1 MRPTMQF
8 PQKTPADVTRAFDA
22 ALPDDPRLE
31 RRKMFGFP
39 AGFVGGNM
47 FAGTFGES
55 VVVKLPE
62 AERARALDQ
71 GASTFEPM
79 PGRVMREYVVVPPPA
94 LADEAQLRGWVQRA
108 FAYVAALP
116 PKDRTKPR
124 KKAR

>member
-1 MRPTMQF
+1 MQF
-8 PQKTPADVTRAFDA
+8 PQKTTADLSRAFDD

-31 RRKMFGFP
+31 RRTMFGFP

-47 FAGTFGES
+47 FAGTYGQG
-55 VVVKLPE
+55 VVVKLPD
-62 AERARALDQ
+62 AERARAIEQ
-71 GASTFEPM
+71 GARAFEPT
-79 PGRVMREYVVVPPPA
+79 PGRVMREYVVVPPVA

-108 FAYVAALP
+108 FDYVAALP

>member
-1 MRPTMQF
+1 MQF
-8 PQKTPADVTRAFDA
+8 PQNTPADVTKAFDA

-39 AGFVGGNM
+39 AGFVGGKM

-62 AERARALDQ
+62 AERARALEQ
-71 GASTFEPM
+71 GASSFEPM

-94 LADEAQLRGWVQRA
+94 LADGAALRGWVQRA
-108 FAYVAALP
+108 FDYVAALP
-116 PKDRTKPR
+116 PKERARPR
-124 KKAR
+124 RKAG

>member
-1 MRPTMQF
+1 MEW
-8 PQKTPADVTRAFDA
+8 QKTPADVTGAFDA

-79 PGRVMREYVVVPPPA
+79 PGRAMREYVVVPPTA
-94 LADEAQLRGWVQRA
+94 LADEAQLRGWVRRA
-108 FAYVAALP
+108 FDYVAALP
-116 PKDRTKPR
+116 AKDRTKPR